1 MIDDTSLEFDMF
13 EDARQRL
20 VAVLMVAGRDRLE
33 AEKIA
38 LYVIQGLR
46 DMPRLITM
54 LSETRSHTPTKI
66 LQALNVV
73 LDNANALEKA
83 RALLLEEKEERGT
96 RNDE

>member
-20 VAVLMVAGRDRLE
+20 VHVLVTQGRERLE
-33 AEKIA
+33 SEKIA

-54 LSETRSHTPTKI
+54 LSEPRSHSQAKI
-66 LQALNVV
+66 LQALGVV
-73 LDNANALEKA
+73 LDNAAALEKA
-83 RALLLEEKEERGT
+83 RALLLGLEEQS
-96 RNDE
+96 

>member
-20 VAVLMVAGRDRLE
+20 VHVLVGQGRDRLE

-46 DMPRLITM
+46 EMPRLITI
-54 LSETRSHTPTKI
+54 LSEPRSHSTAKT
-66 LQALNVV
+66 LQALNRV

-83 RALLLEEKEERGT
+83 RALLLGL
-96 RNDE
+96 NDTQA

>member
-20 VAVLMVAGRDRLE
+20 VAVLIEQGRDRLE

-46 DMPRLITM
+46 DMPKLITM
-54 LSETRSHTPTKI
+54 LSETRSHSPTKI
-66 LQALNVV
+66 IEALNIV

-83 RALLLEEKEERGT
+83 RALLLEENDERGT
-96 RNDE
+96 RNAE

>member
-20 VAVLMVAGRDRLE
+20 VMVLVSEGHDRIE

-46 DMPRLITM
+46 DMPRFLTM
-54 LSETRSHTPTKI
+54 LSDTPSHSPAEVIKT
-66 LQALNVV
+66 LHRV
-73 LDNANALEKA
+73 LGNANALE
-83 RALLLEEKEERGT
+83 RAKELLLEF
-96 RNDE
+96 NDADHG